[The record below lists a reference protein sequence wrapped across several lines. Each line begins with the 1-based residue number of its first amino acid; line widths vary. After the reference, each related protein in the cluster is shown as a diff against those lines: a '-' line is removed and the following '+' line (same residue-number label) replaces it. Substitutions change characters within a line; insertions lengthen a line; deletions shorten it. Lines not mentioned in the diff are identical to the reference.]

1 MLCPPAT
8 TMSPFAIPSMLRVLA
23 ALTALASISLC
34 AQGSRDLGDVVI
46 SADLKTIPVT
56 VSGST
61 PELNTLANLAF
72 KAHGRYR
79 VVPKGGSFDIKF
91 APAGA
96 NQVQVTVAKVGSQL
110 VIESQVGT
118 RTVTSGASAP
128 SGGGVLLS
136 QVAQGTSTRNALFR
150 AADIA
155 VKATSGL
162 KGFFAS
168 RLTFISE
175 YSGKSEVFTGDLFFG
190 EVRQITKD
198 NAQAIT
204 PRWSPDGG
212 KILYTSFYKQG
223 FPDIFLL
230 DLNSLQR
237 TTFVSF
243 KGTNMGARFSPNGS
257 QVAMVLSGEGNPEI
271 YVSNAQGRGVA
282 RRTRT
287 PSVEASPSWS
297 PDGSRLI
304 FTSDAAGGPQLY
316 IMPAGGGTGQRLATN
331 ISGYCAE
338 PDWSAGDPNK
348 IAFAAR
354 IGRGFQIAVY
364 DMAKRG
370 GAKVVSKAPVDA
382 VEPSWL
388 ADGRH
393 LIYTEKAANSRS
405 ICILDTETGKTTR
418 LSPSQL
424 RQTSQASAWLR

>member
-1 MLCPPAT
+1 MRVGRVNRNALPPRNNPLSFFV
-8 TMSPFAIPSMLRVLA
+8 MHKLLRLLSFA
-23 ALTALASISLC
+23 ALVAAVPVF
-34 AQGSRDLGDVVI
+34 AQGTRDLGNVDLVY
-46 SADLKTIPVT
+46 DLKTISVS

-61 PELNTLANLAF
+61 PELNNLANLAF
-72 KAHGRYR
+72 NAHGRYR
-79 VVPKGGSFDIKF
+79 RVATGGSFDIKF
-91 APAGA
+91 TQAGA
-96 NQVQVTVAKVGSQL
+96 NQVQVTVSKG
-110 VIESQVGT
+110 
-118 RTVTSGASAP
+118 GAV
-128 SGGGVLLS
+128 VLN

-150 AADIA
+150 AADMA
-155 VKATSGL
+155 VTATSGL

-168 RLTFISE
+168 RLAFISE

-198 NAQAIT
+198 NAQAMR

-212 KILYTSFYKQG
+212 KILYTSFYKSG

-243 KGTNMGARFSPNGS
+243 KGTNSGARFSPNGS

-271 YVSNAQGRGVA
+271 YVSNGQGRGVA

-287 PSVEASPSWS
+287 PSVEASPAWS

-316 IMPAGGGTGQRLATN
+316 IMPAGGGTGQRVATN

-348 IAFAAR
+348 IAFTTR
-354 IGRGFQIAVY
+354 TGRGYQVAVY
-364 DMAKRG
+364 DLATRAT
-370 GAKVVSKAPVDA
+370 AKVVSKAPVDA
-382 VEPSWL
+382 TEPSWM

-393 LIYTEKAANSRS
+393 IVYTERAANSRS
-405 ICILDTETGKTTR
+405 IWILDTETGKRTR
-418 LSPSQL
+418 LSPDAL
-424 RQTSQASAWLR
+424 RQTSQASVWIR

>member
-1 MLCPPAT
+1 MHKL
-8 TMSPFAIPSMLRVLA
+8 LRLLSLA
-23 ALTALASISLC
+23 ALAAVVPVF
-34 AQGSRDLGDVVI
+34 AQQGTRNLGDVVI
-46 SADLKTIPVT
+46 LTDGKTLSVT

-61 PELNTLANLAF
+61 PELNNLANLAF
-72 KAHGRYR
+72 NAHGRYR
-79 VVPKGGSFDIKF
+79 RVATGGSFDIKF
-91 APAGA
+91 TAVAP
-96 NQVQVTVAKVGSQL
+96 NQVQVTVTKG
-110 VIESQVGT
+110 
-118 RTVTSGASAP
+118 GAV
-128 SGGGVLLS
+128 VLN

-150 AADIA
+150 AADMA
-155 VKATSGL
+155 VTATSGL

-168 RLTFISE
+168 RLAFISE

-198 NAQAIT
+198 NAQAMR

-212 KILYTSFYKQG
+212 KILYTSFYKSG

-243 KGTNMGARFSPNGS
+243 KGTNSGARFSPNGS

-287 PSVEASPSWS
+287 PSVEASPAWS

-304 FTSDAAGGPQLY
+304 FTSDTAGGPQLY
-316 IMPAGGGTGQRLATN
+316 IMPAGGGTGQRVATN

-348 IAFAAR
+348 IAFTTR
-354 IGRGFQIAVY
+354 TGRGYQVAVY
-364 DMAKRG
+364 DLATRAT
-370 GAKVVSKAPVDA
+370 AKVVSKAPVDA

-393 LIYTEKAANSRS
+393 IVYTERAANSRS
-405 ICILDTETGKTTR
+405 IWILDTETGKRTR
-418 LSPSQL
+418 LSPDAL
-424 RQTSQASAWLR
+424 RQTSQASVWIR

>member
-1 MLCPPAT
+1 MHKFLRG
-8 TMSPFAIPSMLRVLA
+8 FAFA
-23 ALTALASISLC
+23 ALVAAVPVFS
-34 AQGSRDLGDVVI
+34 QGTRDLGDVTLVY
-46 SADLKTIPVT
+46 DLKTIAVS

-61 PELNTLANLAF
+61 PELDNLANLAF
-72 KAHGRYR
+72 NAHGRYR
-79 VVPKGGSFDIKF
+79 RAANSSTTIRFTQV
-91 APAGA
+91 AT
-96 NQVQVTVAKVGSQL
+96 NQVQVTVTKSGS
-110 VIESQVGT
+110 V
-118 RTVTSGASAP
+118 
-128 SGGGVLLS
+128 VLN
-136 QVAQGTSTRNALFR
+136 QIAQGTSTRNALLR
-150 AADIA
+150 AADMA

-162 KGFFAS
+162 NGFFAS
-168 RLTFISE
+168 RLAFISE

-212 KILYTSFYKQG
+212 KILYTSFYKSG

-230 DLNSLQR
+230 DLNSMQR

-243 KGTNMGARFSPNGS
+243 KGTNSGARFSPNGS

-282 RRTRT
+282 RRTH
-287 PSVEASPSWS
+287 SSAVEASPAWS

-316 IMPAGGGTGQRLATN
+316 VMPAAGGQMQRLGTN

-348 IAFAAR
+348 IAFTAR
-354 IGRGFQIAVY
+354 VGRGFQIAVY
-364 DMAKRG
+364 DMATRAS
-370 GAKVVSKAPVDA
+370 AKVVSKAPVDA
-382 VEPSWL
+382 VQPAWL

-393 LIYTEKAANSRS
+393 LVYTERAANSRS
-405 ICILDTETGKTTR
+405 IWILDTETGKRTR
-418 LSPSQL
+418 LSPDQL
-424 RQTSQASAWLR
+424 KQTSQPSVWIR

>member
-1 MLCPPAT
+1 MHKL
-8 TMSPFAIPSMLRVLA
+8 LRLLSLA
-23 ALTALASISLC
+23 ALAAVVPVF
-34 AQGSRDLGDVVI
+34 AQQGTRNLGDVVI
-46 SADLKTIPVT
+46 ITELKTTSVT

-61 PELNTLANLAF
+61 PELNNLANLAF
-72 KAHGRYR
+72 NAHGRYR
-79 VVPKGGSFDIKF
+79 RVASGGSFDIKF
-91 APAGA
+91 TAVAP
-96 NQVQVTVAKVGSQL
+96 NQVQVTVSKG
-110 VIESQVGT
+110 
-118 RTVTSGASAP
+118 GAV
-128 SGGGVLLS
+128 VLN

-150 AADIA
+150 AADMA
-155 VKATSGL
+155 VTATSGL

-168 RLTFISE
+168 RLAFISE

-198 NAQAIT
+198 NAQAMR
-204 PRWSPDGG
+204 PRWAPDGG
-212 KILYTSFYKQG
+212 KILYTSFYKSG

-243 KGTNMGARFSPNGS
+243 KGTNSGARFSPNGS

-287 PSVEASPSWS
+287 PSFVEASPAWS
-297 PDGSRLI
+297 PDSSRLI
-304 FTSDAAGGPQLY
+304 FTSDSAGGPQLY
-316 IMPAGGGTGQRLATN
+316 IMPAGGGTGQRVATN

-348 IAFAAR
+348 IAFTTR
-354 IGRGFQIAVY
+354 TGRGYQVAVY
-364 DMAKRG
+364 DLATRAT
-370 GAKVVSKAPVDA
+370 AKVVSKAPVDA

-393 LIYTEKAANSRS
+393 IVYTERAANSRS
-405 ICILDTETGKTTR
+405 IWILDTETGKRTR
-418 LSPSQL
+418 LSPDAL
-424 RQTSQASAWLR
+424 RQTSQASVWIR

>member
-1 MLCPPAT
+1 MCL
-8 TMSPFAIPSMLRVLA
+8 SFSHKFLRVLA
-23 ALTALASISLC
+23 LGTAFVSASVF
-34 AQGSRDLGDVVI
+34 AQTSTRNLGDVVI
-46 SADLKTIPVT
+46 SADLKTISVS

-61 PELNTLANLAF
+61 PELNNLANLAF
-72 KAHGRYR
+72 GAHGRYR
-79 VVPKGGSFDIKF
+79 LVKTGGSFDIKF
-91 APAGA
+91 APVAA
-96 NQVQVTVAKVGSQL
+96 NQVQVTVSKGGAVAL
-110 VIESQVGT
+110 NQV
-118 RTVTSGASAP
+118 V
-128 SGGGVLLS
+128 
-136 QVAQGTSTRNALFR
+136 QGTSARNALFR
-150 AADIA
+150 AADVA

-168 RLTFISE
+168 RIAFISE
-175 YSGKSEVFTGDLFFG
+175 FSGKSEVFTGDLFFG

-212 KILYTSFYKQG
+212 KILYTSFYKSG

-243 KGTNMGARFSPNGS
+243 KGTNSGARFSPNGS

-271 YVSNAQGRGVA
+271 YVGNAQGRGVA
-282 RRTRT
+282 RRTRL
-287 PSVEASPSWS
+287 PSVEASPAWS
-297 PDGSRLI
+297 PDSSKLV

-316 IMPAGGGTGQRLATN
+316 IMPAAGGSPQRVATN

-348 IAFAAR
+348 IVFTTR

-364 DMAKRG
+364 DLAKRTP
-370 GAKVVSKAPVDA
+370 AKVVSKAPVDA

-393 LIYTEKAANSRS
+393 VVYTERAANSRS
-405 ICILDTETGKTTR
+405 IFILDTETGKSTR
-418 LSPSQL
+418 LSPAQL
-424 RQTSQASAWLR
+424 RQTSQANVWLR

>member
-1 MLCPPAT
+1 MHKL
-8 TMSPFAIPSMLRVLA
+8 LRLLSLA
-23 ALTALASISLC
+23 ALAAVVPVF
-34 AQGSRDLGDVVI
+34 AQQGTRNLGDVVI
-46 SADLKTIPVT
+46 TADIKTISVT

-61 PELNTLANLAF
+61 PELSNLANLAF
-72 KAHGRYR
+72 NAHGRYR
-79 VVPKGGSFDIKF
+79 RVASGGSFDIKF
-91 APAGA
+91 TAVAP
-96 NQVQVTVAKVGSQL
+96 NQVQVTVTKRGSS
-110 VIESQVGT
+110 VVVEG
-118 RTVTSGASAP
+118 GAAGGPTYSAGSAP
-128 SGGGVLLS
+128 SGGGVILN

-150 AADIA
+150 AADMA
-155 VKATSGL
+155 VTATSGL

-168 RLTFISE
+168 RLAFISE

-198 NAQAIT
+198 NAQAMR

-212 KILYTSFYKQG
+212 KILYTSFYKSG

-243 KGTNMGARFSPNGS
+243 KGTNSGARFSPNGS

-287 PSVEASPSWS
+287 PSVEASPAWS

-304 FTSDAAGGPQLY
+304 FTSDTAGGPQLY
-316 IMPAGGGTGQRLATN
+316 IMPAGGGTGQRVATN

-348 IAFAAR
+348 IAFTTR
-354 IGRGFQIAVY
+354 TGRGYQVAVY
-364 DMAKRG
+364 DLATRAT
-370 GAKVVSKAPVDA
+370 AKVVSKAPVDA

-393 LIYTEKAANSRS
+393 IVYTERAANSRS
-405 ICILDTETGKTTR
+405 IWILDTETGKRTR
-418 LSPSQL
+418 LSPDAL
-424 RQTSQASAWLR
+424 RQTSQASVWIR

>member
-1 MLCPPAT
+1 MHKFLRCFAFAAFAAAVPVSAQT
-8 TMSPFAIPSMLRVLA
+8 T
-23 ALTALASISLC
+23 
-34 AQGSRDLGDVVI
+34 RDLGNVDIVF
-46 SADLKTIPVT
+46 DGKTVSVS

-61 PELNTLANLAF
+61 PELNNLANLAF
-72 KAHGRYR
+72 NAHGRYR
-79 VVPKGGSFDIKF
+79 RVASGGSFDIKF
-91 APAGA
+91 TQVAA
-96 NQVQVTVAKVGSQL
+96 NQVQVTVTKG
-110 VIESQVGT
+110 
-118 RTVTSGASAP
+118 GAV
-128 SGGGVLLS
+128 VLN

-150 AADIA
+150 AADMA

-168 RLTFISE
+168 RLAFISE

-198 NAQAIT
+198 NAQAMT
-204 PRWSPDGG
+204 PRWAPDGG
-212 KILYTSFYKQG
+212 KILYTSFYKSG
-223 FPDIFLL
+223 FPDIFML

-243 KGTNMGARFSPNGS
+243 KGTNSGARFSPNGS

-287 PSVEASPSWS
+287 SSVEASPAWS
-297 PDGSRLI
+297 PDSSRLI

-316 IMPAGGGTGQRLATN
+316 IMPVGGGTMQRVSTN

-348 IAFAAR
+348 IAFTAR
-354 IGRGFQIAVY
+354 VGRGFQIAVY
-364 DMAKRG
+364 DLATRG
-370 GAKVVSKAPVDA
+370 AAKVVSKAPVDA
-382 VEPSWL
+382 VQPNWL

-393 LIYTEKAANSRS
+393 LVYTERAANSRS
-405 ICILDTETGKTTR
+405 IWILDTESGKRTR
-418 LSPSQL
+418 VSPEQL
-424 RQTSQASAWLR
+424 KQTSQASVWIR

>member
-1 MLCPPAT
+1 MHKLFRV
-8 TMSPFAIPSMLRVLA
+8 FAVA
-23 ALTALASISLC
+23 ALAVAVPSFG
-34 AQGSRDLGDVVI
+34 QNVRDLPDIVLRTDI
-46 SADLKTIPVT
+46 KTVSVT

-72 KAHGRYR
+72 DAHGQYR
-79 VVPKGGSFDIKF
+79 RVPSGGSFTIKF

-96 NQVQVTVAKVGSQL
+96 NQVQVTITKGGAVVL
-110 VIESQVGT
+110 NQV
-118 RTVTSGASAP
+118 V
-128 SGGGVLLS
+128 
-136 QVAQGTSTRNALFR
+136 QGKSTRNALLR
-150 AADIA
+150 AADTA
-155 VKATSGL
+155 VTATSGL

-168 RLTFISE
+168 RLAFISE

-198 NAQAIT
+198 NAHAMT

-212 KILYTSFYKQG
+212 KILYTSFFKSG

-230 DLNSLQR
+230 DINSLQR
-237 TTFVSF
+237 TVFVSF
-243 KGTNMGARFSPNGS
+243 KGTNSGARFSPNGA
-257 QVAMVLSGEGNPEI
+257 QVSMVLSGEGNPEI
-271 YVSNAQGRGVA
+271 YVSNAQGRGIA

-287 PSVEASPSWS
+287 SAVEASPAWS

-316 IMPAGGGTGQRLATN
+316 TMSASGGSPQRVSTN

-348 IAFAAR
+348 IAFTTR

-364 DMAKRG
+364 DMSKRTP
-370 GAKVVSKAPVDA
+370 AKVVSKAPTDA

-393 LIYTEKAANSRS
+393 LIYTERAANTRS
-405 ICILDTETGKTTR
+405 IYILDTESGKRTR
-418 LSPSQL
+418 LSPAQL
-424 RQTSQASAWLR
+424 RQTSQASVWLR

>member
-1 MLCPPAT
+1 MACVT
-8 TMSPFAIPSMLRVLA
+8 VSSFAQS
-23 ALTALASISLC
+23 
-34 AQGSRDLGDVVI
+34 GSRDLGDVVI
-46 SADLKTIPVT
+46 SADLKTIPVA

-61 PELNTLANLAF
+61 PELTNLANLAF
-72 KAHGRYR
+72 GAHGRYR
-79 VVPKGGSFDIKF
+79 RVPSGGSFNIKF
-91 APAGA
+91 SAVSA
-96 NQVQVTVAKVGSQL
+96 NQVQVTVTKGGSRLSVEAQVGS
-110 VIESQVGT
+110 
-118 RTVTSGASAP
+118 RTITSETAP
-128 SGGGVLLS
+128 SGGGAIILNQVL
-136 QVAQGTSTRNALFR
+136 QGTSLRNAFFR
-150 AADIA
+150 AADVA

-168 RLTFISE
+168 RLAFISE

-212 KILYTSFYKQG
+212 KILYTSFYKSG
-223 FPDIFLL
+223 FPDIFML

-243 KGTNMGARFSPNGS
+243 KGTNSGARFSPNGS

-282 RRTRT
+282 RRTRL
-287 PSVEASPSWS
+287 PSVEASPAWS
-297 PDGSRLI
+297 PDSSRLI

-316 IMPAGGGTGQRLATN
+316 IMSAAGGSPQRLPTN

-348 IAFAAR
+348 IAFTTR
-354 IGRGFQIAVY
+354 SGRGFQIAVF
-364 DMAKRG
+364 DLAKRTP
-370 GAKVVSKAPVDA
+370 AKVVTKAPVDA

-393 LIYTEKAANSRS
+393 LVYTERAANSRS

-418 LSPSQL
+418 LSPAQL
-424 RQTSQASAWLR
+424 RQTSQASVWMR